1 MNGKNKTIVKI
12 HGEFLL
18 YMKGGSFVYHQI
30 NYKRGIKM
38 KLLKEVIKNNIK
50 IMILYIVIGF
60 AFNFLSLYSVTF
72 FQKIL
77 DALQFGTMGL
87 NIIIIYGA
95 ILIIIAIL
103 GFIENYP
110 EQKLKEG
117 LYFDFKIQAL
127 KKIKTIDYLKY
138 QKMGTGRLTQRIE
151 EGSQALRDAL
161 MDFWLKTI
169 IYLIPTVI
177 FSLIFV
183 FNIQKKLIIIV
194 LVSYV
199 LVIMISNLILKKL
212 YSLKENILYD
222 QEYLNKH
229 LIRGLME
236 LVVFRINKKFETEI
250 TTAKEKEEKI
260 VNTKIKIKMV
270 HEIFF
275 TVFQILVN
283 ILQVAI
289 LLFAIFK
296 FDLSVGS
303 VVSIFTLLTKAYQPI
318 AIFNVEYVE
327 YKLNKVAIKKYLEL
341 LDEKDD
347 EHLKVGKQLKK
358 VKGNICFQNVSFSY
372 NKSKKI
378 INDFSL
384 QIKEGTSIALVGES
398 GSGKSTIIKLIVGLI
413 KPDSGKILID
423 DEDLS
428 KVNLNSYYDFLSYI
442 SQEAPIFDGTLR
454 ENIIFD
460 KKIKDEKI
468 LEVLDYVCL
477 KDFYSK
483 LENGLDTELGE
494 KGITMSGGERQ
505 RVALARLFFDNS
517 KIIILDEATSAMDNI
532 TEKNVMH
539 NIINKISANKT
550 LIIVAHRL
558 DTIKN
563 VDNIYVLEK
572 GKIVEKGT
580 FKELLKANKFFAK
593 MYNIN
598 KRKKDSEKFVK
609 FQKNS

>member
-1 MNGKNKTIVKI
+1 
-12 HGEFLL
+12 
-18 YMKGGSFVYHQI
+18 
-30 NYKRGIKM
+30 M
-38 KLLKEVIKNNIK
+38 KLLKEVIKSNLKTIL
-50 IMILYIVIGF
+50 LYIIVGF
-60 AFNFLSLYSVTF
+60 TFNFLSLYSVTF

-77 DALQFGTMGL
+77 DAIQFGTMSVD
-87 NIIIIYGA
+87 IIIIYGA

-127 KKIKTIDYLKY
+127 KKMKTIDYLKY
-138 QKMGTGRLTQRIE
+138 QKMGTGKLTQRIE
-151 EGSQALRDAL
+151 EGSGALRDAL

-183 FNIQKKLIIIV
+183 FNIQKRLIIIV
-194 LVSYV
+194 LLSYV

-212 YSLKENILYD
+212 YSLKENILHN
-222 QEYLNKH
+222 QEYLNKY

-236 LVVFRINKKFETEI
+236 LVVFRINKKFETEL
-250 TTAKEKEEKI
+250 TTAKEREEKI
-260 VNTKIKIKMV
+260 VNAKIKIKIV

-275 TVFQILVN
+275 TVFEILVN

-296 FDLSVGS
+296 FDLSVGA

-347 EHLKVGKQLKK
+347 ENLKIGKQLKK
-358 VKGNICFQNVSFSY
+358 VKGNIDFQNVSFSY

-378 INDFSL
+378 INDFSI
-384 QIKEGTSIALVGES
+384 QIKEGSIVALVGES

-539 NIINKISANKT
+539 NIINKISDKKT

-558 DTIKN
+558 DAIKN

-572 GKIVEKGT
+572 GKIIEKGT
-580 FKELLKANKFFAK
+580 FKELLETNKLFAK
-593 MYNIN
+593 MYNVN
-598 KRKKDSEKFVK
+598 KKAEKRR
-609 FQKNS
+609 